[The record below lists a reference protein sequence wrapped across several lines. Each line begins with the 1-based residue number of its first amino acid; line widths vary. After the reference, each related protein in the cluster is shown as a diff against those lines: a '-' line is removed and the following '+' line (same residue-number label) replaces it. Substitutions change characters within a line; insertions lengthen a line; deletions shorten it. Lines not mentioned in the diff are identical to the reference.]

1 MIKADELAAMAR
13 GEGCLAKSA
22 DDEPIFI
29 LCARDV
35 FAADTVRVW
44 ADSVEGVA
52 AMRGLDDGGL
62 TAERKAKIA
71 EARALAI
78 QMERWRQAHGGGKIP
93 D

>member
-29 LCARDV
+29 LCARDI
-35 FAADTVRVW
+35 FAARAVREW
-44 ADSVEGVA
+44 ADELERNA
-52 AMRGLDDGGL
+52 ARLPLDAGGL
-62 TAERKAKIA
+62 TAGRQEKIA
-71 EARALAI
+71 EARRLAL
-78 QMERWRQAHGGGKIP
+78 QMDRWRAAHDGGKIP